1 MSWIEL
7 SRDIFNPN
15 KGCYPGHRP
24 VENLI
29 KNGILILDKWSG
41 PTSHDVVSYVK
52 KALELNKAG
61 HSGTLDPAVTGV
73 LIVALENACK
83 VMPALQGL
91 DKEYIGI
98 MKLHKNAS
106 IDAVLKDFLGS
117 IKQTPP
123 VRSSVKRQERER
135 KIYEFEIIEKSNR
148 DICFRVKCEK
158 GTYIRK
164 LVDDIGKKIGGAHM
178 TELRR
183 ISAGRFTEE
192 NSYSL
197 NQIKEAYENWKK
209 TGSDEIRKM
218 ILPVEEATEHLG
230 KIVIKDTAVSS
241 VANGAVLYTEGI
253 SRYEN
258 TIKKNDLVAI
268 YTLRGELLALAMSLT
283 DTHKL
288 RKKSPIAQP
297 TRIILQKSA

>member
-1 MSWIEL
+1 
-7 SRDIFNPN
+7 
-15 KGCYPGHRP
+15 
-24 VENLI
+24 
-29 KNGILILDKWSG
+29 
-41 PTSHDVVSYVK
+41 
-52 KALELNKAG
+52 
-61 HSGTLDPAVTGV
+61 
-73 LIVALENACK
+73 
-83 VMPALQGL
+83 
-91 DKEYIGI
+91 
-98 MKLHKNAS
+98 
-106 IDAVLKDFLGS
+106 
-117 IKQTPP
+117 
-123 VRSSVKRQERER
+123 
-135 KIYEFEIIEKSNR
+135 
-148 DICFRVKCEK
+148 
-158 GTYIRK
+158 
-164 LVDDIGKKIGGAHM
+164 M